1 MMLIREFLGRG
12 DAGMD
17 HIIFNGWDSLVR
29 TLVLGVLSYVAL
41 VVLLR
46 VSGKRTLSKM
56 NAFDFVVTIAL
67 GSTLATVLLSRDTSW
82 AQGVVAFGLLI
93 GLQYTV
99 TWLSVRSPWVQK
111 AVTGEPQML
120 LYEGEFIESALRS
133 SRVTKDEIDAAIRAS
148 GLSDRSSAR
157 AVVLETDASFS
168 VVRRSDAAGGSSL
181 ANVRGAPGQSAGSA
195 AGGSPR

>member
-1 MMLIREFLGRG
+1 
-12 DAGMD
+12 MD
-17 HIIFNGWDSLVR
+17 HILFNGWNSVLR
-29 TLVLGVLSYVAL
+29 TLVLGMLSYVTL

-67 GSTLATVLLSRDTSW
+67 GSTLATILLSKDTSW

-93 GLQYTV
+93 GLQYAV

-120 LYEGEFIESALRS
+120 LYEGEFIDSALRT
-133 SRVTKDEIDAAIRAS
+133 SRVTRDEVLAAIRAS
-148 GLSDRSSAR
+148 GLSDRSNAR

-168 VVRRSDAAGGSSL
+168 VVRRSDSAGESSL
-181 ANVRGAPGQSAGSA
+181 GNVRRGPTG
-195 AGGSPR
+195 